1 MPFDDIG
8 RILEESGP
16 DDWHMV
22 PARAE
27 WDSFIW
33 TLTITTYSADHR
45 QEFELVGHHSRAVY
59 RPDVGLGLAWG
70 LESQDSFSEPRTDVF
85 PDKKA
90 SGQYVEVLWNG
101 MLVDR
106 FEQVVVHGGR
116 SSLPLPDREI
126 VNGTLV
132 GYWLKKR
139 PHRVARLVAGIKG
152 NMALKTFDEYV
163 QRSGLVLE
171 PEQDIDD

>member
-1 MPFDDIG
+1 MTFDDIG

-16 DDWHMV
+16 GDWHMV
-22 PARAE
+22 PATAE

-33 TLTITTYSADHR
+33 TLTITTYSVDQR
-45 QEFELVGHHSRAVY
+45 KEVELVGHHSRAVY

-70 LESQDSFSEPRTDVF
+70 LKSQDSFSEPWTDVF

-90 SGQYVEVLWNG
+90 SGQYVDVLWNG

-106 FEQVVVHGGR
+106 FEHVVVDGGR

-132 GYWLKKR
+132 GYCLKNR
-139 PHRVARLVAGIKG
+139 PHRVARLLAGIKG
-152 NMALKTFDEYV
+152 KTAVKTFDEYV

-171 PEQDIDD
+171 PEQGIDD